1 MLFSPSH
8 QSYVNAVLRE
18 IDPERRFF
26 HYVIPRK
33 HCIKFGDFYLKPLQ
47 VLNRDPKRTVIV
59 DNSAI
64 CFCKDLASGVP
75 IVSFFDNKQDLELL
89 MLLGY
94 LEQLE
99 RAADVR
105 EFNKKHFKLHKYAR
119 QKDLK
124 SLYDDLF
131 E

>member
-1 MLFSPSH
+1 M
-8 QSYVNAVLRE
+8 
-18 IDPERRFF
+18 
-26 HYVIPRK
+26 
-33 HCIKFGDFYLKPLQ
+33 KPLQ
-47 VLNRDPKRTVIV
+47 VLNRDLSRLVII

-64 CFCKDLASGVP
+64 CFCKDLDNGIP
-75 IVSFFDNKQDLELL
+75 IVSFFDNKNDLELL

-99 RAADVR
+99 NAVDVR
-105 EFNKKHFKLHKYAR
+105 EFNRKHLKLYKYSR
-119 QKDLK
+119 HDNLK